1 MESTLTGPAPSLDA
15 PLMRQIV
22 TRGAVTAAGATAA
35 WGIGRYSFGT
45 ERRTAT
51 MGLTALVT
59 TQLAQT
65 LLTRRHSPLVLG
77 TALGSAGVLVAIV
90 QTPGVS
96 HFFGCTPLGPVAWSG
111 VISATAGATAVS
123 LLAPNWLARRVAALE
138 PKAEVVAQLPTIWN
152 GGPKAE

>member
-1 MESTLTGPAPSLDA
+1 MRAGVPSLPGCDTFFDHA
-15 PLMRQIV
+15 QSATTGGI
-22 TRGAVTAAGATAA
+22 TQNVTALRRPAA
-35 WGIGRYSFGT
+35 V
-45 ERRTAT
+45 
-51 MGLTALVT
+51 VT

-111 VISATAGATAVS
+111 VISATAGATVVS
-123 LLAPNWLARRVAALE
+123 VLAPNWLARRVAAIE
-138 PKAEVVAQLPTIWN
+138 PKAAEIAARIPGVWD
-152 GGPKAE
+152 GGPKPE